1 MWSEIQ
7 ILHYTILFIE
17 KVEVRGMETKEKKT
31 FSLDDLTKMSTLT
44 ANVEQECIVTTYD
57 KVKLI
62 LREYEDDRQLA
73 INWWNYLGMAISFG
87 LPCLTADFKD
97 FWIFSASMIQS
108 FFVLMTFLLLIVTAI
123 SIYKRIKN
131 RDKITINY
139 CVERIKGNK

>member
-1 MWSEIQ
+1 MWLEIRIQ
-7 ILHYTILFIE
+7 HYNILFIE
-17 KVEVRGMETKEKKT
+17 KVEVSGMETKEKKT

-87 LPCLTADFKD
+87 LPCFTADFKD
-97 FWIFSASMIQS
+97 FWILSANLIES
-108 FFVLMTFLLLIVTAI
+108 FFVLMTVLFLIITVI
-123 SIYKRIKN
+123 SVCKRIKN
-131 RDKITINY
+131 RNKITIDY